1 MRSIR
6 SLIVAASVVAAG
18 SLGAQTP
25 ESGTGTT
32 FHITPYAGYMFFGD
46 YLKGPLGT
54 SVTNAPGL
62 MYGTQINM
70 ALSPNIS
77 LVGNLGYTSSD
88 IQIGVPFFGGVGTG
102 LRSTIYMYDAGLEYD
117 FQAMK
122 NGSVPFTPFVTAG
135 VGAMRYN
142 IDGDLLSTQA
152 TNLAGNVGLG
162 ADFVVGRGVALRLM
176 AKDYIGQFNF
186 QDAIG
191 FSGLTGQTANNFALT
206 AGLKFDF

>member
-6 SLIVAASVVAAG
+6 SLVVAAFVVAAG
-18 SLGAQTP
+18 TLGAQAP
-25 ESGTGTT
+25 ESGTA
-32 FHITPYAGYMFFGD
+32 FHVTPYAGYMFFGD

-54 SVTNAPGL
+54 SITNAPAL

-70 ALSPNIS
+70 ALAPNLS

-88 IQIGVPFFGGVGTG
+88 IQIGVPFFGGISAGH
-102 LRSTIYMYDAGLEYD
+102 STMYMYDAGLEYD
-117 FQAMK
+117 FRSSRS
-122 NGSVPFTPFVTAG
+122 GSIPFTPFITGG
-135 VGAMRYN
+135 VGAMHYN
-142 IDGDLLSTQA
+142 IDEDFASTQA

-186 QDAIG
+186 QDATG
-191 FSGLTGQTANNFALT
+191 LGLTGQTANNFALT

>member
-6 SLIVAASVVAAG
+6 SLVVAASVVAAG
-18 SLGAQTP
+18 TLGAQAP
-25 ESGTGTT
+25 ESGNT
-32 FHITPYAGYMFFGD
+32 FKVTPYAGYMFFGD

-54 SVTNAPGL
+54 SITNAPGL

-70 ALSPNIS
+70 PIAPNLS

-88 IQIGVPFFGGVGTG
+88 IQIGVPFFGGISAGH
-102 LRSTIYMYDAGLEYD
+102 STMYMYDAGLEYD
-117 FQAMK
+117 FRPSK
-122 NGSVPFTPFVTAG
+122 SGSVPFTPFITGG
-135 VGAMRYN
+135 VGAMHYN
-142 IDGDLLSTQA
+142 IDEDFATTQA

-186 QDAIG
+186 QDATG
-191 FSGLTGQTANNFALT
+191 LGLTGQTANNFALT

>member
-18 SLGAQTP
+18 ALGAQTP
-25 ESGTGTT
+25 ESPMGTT

-54 SVTNAPGL
+54 SLTNAPGL
-62 MYGTQINM
+62 MYGTQLNM
-70 ALSPNIS
+70 QLSPNIA

-88 IQIGVPFFGGVGTG
+88 IQIGVPFFGGVSSG
-102 LRSTIYMYDAGLEYD
+102 LHSTMYMYDAGLEYD
-117 FQAMK
+117 FKAMK
-122 NGSVPFTPFVTAG
+122 NGSIPFTPFVTGG

-142 IDGDLLSTQA
+142 ITGDFLSTEA

-186 QDAIG
+186 QDATG
-191 FSGLTGQTANNFALT
+191 LGLTGQTANNFALT

>member
-6 SLIVAASVVAAG
+6 SLIIAASVVAAG
-18 SLGAQTP
+18 SLGAQTQ

-54 SVTNAPGL
+54 SLTNAPGL

-70 ALSPNIS
+70 QLSPNIA

-88 IQIGVPFFGGVGTG
+88 IQIGVPFFGGVSAGH
-102 LRSTIYMYDAGLEYD
+102 STMYMYDAGLEYD
-117 FQAMK
+117 FRAMK
-122 NGSVPFTPFVTAG
+122 NGSVPFTPFVTGG

-142 IDGDLLSTQA
+142 IDEGDLFTTQA

-162 ADFVVGRGVALRLM
+162 ADFAVGRGVALRLM

-186 QDAIG
+186 QDATG
-191 FSGLTGQTANNFALT
+191 FGLTGQTANNFALT